1 VEPKDTSNLVLHIKE
16 NCKNLRFR
24 GLMSMGAVG
33 NVEEFREVY

>member
-1 VEPKDTSNLVLHIKE
+1 METKDTSSLVLHIKD

-33 NVEEFREVY
+33 NVDEFREIY